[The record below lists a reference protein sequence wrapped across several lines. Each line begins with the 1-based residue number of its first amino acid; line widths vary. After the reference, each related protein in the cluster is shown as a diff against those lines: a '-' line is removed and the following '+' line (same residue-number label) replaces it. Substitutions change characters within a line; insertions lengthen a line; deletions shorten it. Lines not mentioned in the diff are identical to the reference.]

1 MTVPPSFPAEWLTT
15 YDLHLL
21 AEGTHLEAFEK
32 LGAHPFTVDGATG
45 TAFAVWAPN
54 ARGVSVIGDF
64 NGWHNDAHP
73 LRLRPEAGVWE
84 GFVAGVYP
92 GDLYKFAVLQSD
104 GSTVQKADPF
114 AFYSEQRPR
123 SASIVWDLD
132 RYAWGDSQWI
142 EKRPAAQ
149 AREAPIAVYEV
160 HLGSWARVPEEGDRW
175 LTYRELAPRLA
186 EYVRDLGYTHVELLP
201 ITEHPF
207 DASWGYQPLGYFAPT
222 SRFGTPDD
230 FMAFVDTL
238 HQAGIGVLLD
248 WVPGHFPTDAHGL
261 ARFDGTYLYEHADPL
276 LRDHPDW
283 GTSTFNL
290 GRREVAN
297 FLIASALFWIRRYH
311 VDGLRVDAVASML
324 YRDYSRREGEWI
336 PHPEGGRND
345 LDAVRFLQRFN
356 ETVYTQQPGVITVAE
371 ESTAWPLVS
380 RPVSAGGLGFG
391 FKWNMGWMHDTL
403 EFMARDPVHR
413 GHHLDNLTFGL
424 LYAFNEDFVLVYS
437 HDEVVHGKG
446 SMLAKM
452 PGDDWQKFANLRL
465 LYGYQYGHPGKK
477 LLFMGSEFGQWSEWN
492 EAGSLE
498 WDLLQYE
505 RHRGLQQWVRA
516 LNELYRTDP
525 ALYELDGE
533 GEGFSWIDC
542 TDSTHA
548 VVSFLRKSKG
558 GARAV
563 LVVCNFTPVPR
574 EGYRIGSP
582 LPGDW
587 EVLLNSDETR
597 WGGSG
602 YSVPSGFQAGAHP
615 MHGYPQSL
623 DLTLPPLGLLVL
635 QPVAQGDRG

>member
-1 MTVPPSFPAEWLTT
+1 MTGANREPVRWLTD

-21 AEGTHLEAFEK
+21 AEGTHLEAYDR
-32 LGAHPFTVDGATG
+32 LGAHPVTIEGDTG
-45 TAFAVWAPN
+45 TVFAVWAPN
-54 ARGVSVIGDF
+54 ARAVSVIGDF
-64 NGWHNDAHP
+64 NGWQPDAHP
-73 LRLRPEAGVWE
+73 LHLRPEAGIWE

-92 GDLYKFAVLQSD
+92 GDLYKFSVVQAD
-104 GSTVQKADPF
+104 GATMQKADPY
-114 AFYSEQRPR
+114 AFFSEQRPR
-123 SASIVWDLD
+123 SASVVWDLD
-132 RYAWGDSQWI
+132 QYAWSD
-142 EKRPAAQ
+142 AAWVGHR
-149 AREAPIAVYEV
+149 ATTHSREAPIAIYEV
-160 HLGSWARVPEEGDRW
+160 HLGSWMRLREEDHRW
-175 LTYRELAPRLA
+175 LTYREVAPRLA
-186 EYVRDLGYTHVELLP
+186 EYVSDLGYTHVELLP
-201 ITEHPF
+201 VTEHPF
-207 DASWGYQPLGYFAPT
+207 DASWGYQPLGFFAPT

-230 FMAFVDTL
+230 FMFFVDTL
-238 HQAGIGVLLD
+238 HQAGLGVILD

-283 GTSTFNL
+283 GTSTFNH
-290 GRREVAN
+290 GRREVSN
-297 FLIASALFWIRRYH
+297 FLIASALFWLRRYH
-311 VDGLRVDAVASML
+311 IDGLRVDAVASML
-324 YRDYSRREGEWI
+324 YRDYSRKAGEWI

-356 ETVYTQQPGVITVAE
+356 ETVYRYQPGIVTIAE

-380 RPVSAGGLGFG
+380 RPTDVGGLGFG

-403 EFMARDPVHR
+403 EFVARDPVHR
-413 GHHLDNLTFGL
+413 GHHLNNLTFGL

-477 LLFMGSEFGQWSEWN
+477 LLFMGSEFGQWSEWQ
-492 EAGSLE
+492 ESRDLD
-498 WDLLQYE
+498 WDLLQYD

-516 LNELYRTDP
+516 LNDLYRSEP

-533 GEGFSWIDC
+533 GEGFSWIDA
-542 TDSTHA
+542 TDSAHA

-558 GARAV
+558 TTRAV

-574 EGYRIGSP
+574 PGYRIGSP

-587 EVLLNSDETR
+587 EVLLNSDEPR

-602 YSVPSGFQAGAHP
+602 YPVAARFQAAAHP
-615 MHGYPQSL
+615 MHGHPQSI
-623 DLTLPPLGLLVL
+623 DLTLPPLGMLVL
-635 QPVAQGDRG
+635 QPVSQGDRE